1 MVLPSDINSIVENLN
16 QQLDNINREATRG
29 QNLARII
36 LDRFPNNAS
45 LVQFFATF
53 SNAILFVEV
62 ERRRIRSIVE
72 NISLLDTV
80 TETDIKE
87 VGEDLA
93 AEMGRI
99 IETKSTIANLK
110 QRLEDLF

>member
-1 MVLPSDINSIVENLN
+1 MTVPPEINSLVENLDR
-16 QQLDNINREATRG
+16 QLEEINREATIG

-53 SNAILFVEV
+53 SNALLFVEV
-62 ERRRIRSIVE
+62 ERRRIKSIIE
-72 NISLLDTV
+72 NISLLNEV
-80 TETDIKE
+80 TDESIKE

-93 AEMGRI
+93 AETGRI
-99 IETKSTIANLK
+99 LETKSLIVNLK
-110 QRLEDLF
+110 QRLEDLL

>member
-1 MVLPSDINSIVENLN
+1 MMLPSEINSIVESLN
-16 QQLDNINREATRG
+16 QQLDDIAREATVG

-53 SNAILFVEV
+53 SNALLFVEV
-62 ERRRIRSIVE
+62 ERRRIRSILE

-80 TETDIKE
+80 TDADIKE
-87 VGEDLA
+87 VGEDLSA
-93 AEMGRI
+93 QMGRI
-99 IETKSTIANLK
+99 LETKSNIVNLK
-110 QRLEDLF
+110 QRLENLL